1 MRVIRTA
8 SALAAAFAAAAGAL
22 PLALAGPPA
31 SGAPAT
37 TGDSYVLPP
46 SRYVL
51 PPELI
56 SRYFGSYHM
65 TSASPGAR
73 LSSADLFIT
82 TNAYGDLYGGSQ
94 FYGYDST
101 GTQTSWTNLL
111 YDFHLITASGAAVT
125 PDPWTPPAQV
135 AADRVMITLYG
146 WGSPSLGTLTL
157 TRKPDGDLTGTIRLY
172 GQSRGYPVTFH
183 RIGPV
188 SP

>member
-1 MRVIRTA
+1 MRQGRATSLAAALVAAA
-8 SALAAAFAAAAGAL
+8 SAL
-22 PLALAGPPA
+22 PLILAGPLAGDA
-31 SGAPAT
+31 SAT
-37 TGDSYVLPP
+37 TGDTYVLPP

-51 PPELI
+51 PPELA
-56 SRYFGSYHM
+56 RPYFGSYHM
-65 TSASPGAR
+65 TSAAPGAR
-73 LSSADLFIT
+73 LSAADLFIT
-82 TNAYGDLYGGSQ
+82 TNAYGDLYGGGQ

-135 AADRVMITLYG
+135 AADRVVVTLYG

-183 RIGPV
+183 RTGPV